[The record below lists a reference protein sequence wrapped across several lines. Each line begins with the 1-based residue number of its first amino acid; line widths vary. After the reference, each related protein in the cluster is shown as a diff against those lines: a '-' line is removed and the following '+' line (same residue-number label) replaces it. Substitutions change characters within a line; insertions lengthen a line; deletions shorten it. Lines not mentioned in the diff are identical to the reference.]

1 MSPVDPK
8 PAPEPVPQRFT
19 FANVSSAL
27 ALAVSV
33 FALAISAYQTRLM
46 QSQAR
51 AAVWPY
57 LTQGSTYAHD
67 DDTGSFVWLVENNGV
82 GPAKVESVSLALDG
96 KPMRNWKEALAALG
110 VSGKTQLSLTRLSGE
125 VIPPSLNRETGIPLI
140 RVDGREIAELLQGA
154 QARFRMDICY
164 CSVYDD
170 CWLSHWQASGTQ
182 VVARCATPAVPFE
195 D

>member
-1 MSPVDPK
+1 MTSADPL
-8 PAPEPVPQRFT
+8 PPPGPSPQRFT

-57 LTQGSTYAHD
+57 LAQGSTYAAD
-67 DDTGSFVWLVENNGV
+67 DDAGSFVWLVENNGV
-82 GPAKVESVSLALDG
+82 GPARIKSVALTLDG
-96 KPMRNWKEALAALG
+96 KPMRNWNEALAALG

-140 RVDGREIAELLQGA
+140 RVDGRDIARLLQGA
-154 QARFRMDICY
+154 QSRFRLDVCY
-164 CSVYDD
+164 CSVYGD
-170 CWLSHWQASGTQ
+170 CWLSRWQTSGAEPLAHCT
-182 VVARCATPAVPFE
+182 APAVPFE